1 MKWVAL
7 AIVGLGL
14 VLGGRLAWNYFASTT
29 APTVQQELPV
39 DMSMRS
45 VHLQGGE
52 HGERKWELQAE
63 NATYDRDAGV
73 VDLDHPVL
81 TLPMQNGSSVVRALQ
96 GRYNQE
102 NGEAAMWP
110 DVVAEYQNGTAQAD
124 RALFIRQHERLEL
137 RDNVVFNWPGLQV
150 SGAAADI
157 ELDTEIVIVKG
168 GVQAD
173 LESRQGEAQKDK
185 DL

>member
-7 AIVGLGL
+7 AIVGFGL
-14 VLGGRLAWNYFASTT
+14 VLGGRLIWGYFASTT
-29 APTVQQELPV
+29 VPTATQQLPV

-52 HGERKWELQAE
+52 HGKQKWELQAE

-73 VDLDHPVL
+73 VNLDHPVL
-81 TLPMQNGSSVVRALQ
+81 TLPRQNDSAVVRALQ
-96 GRYNQE
+96 GEYNQQ
-102 NGEAAMWP
+102 NGEAVMWP
-110 DVVAEYQNGTAQAD
+110 DVVAEYQNGTAEAD

-137 RDNVVFNWPGLQV
+137 RGNVVFTWPGLQV
-150 SGAAADI
+150 VGEAANI
-157 ELDTEIVIVKG
+157 ELDTETVIVTG

-173 LESRQGEAQKDK
+173 LKS
-185 DL
+185 